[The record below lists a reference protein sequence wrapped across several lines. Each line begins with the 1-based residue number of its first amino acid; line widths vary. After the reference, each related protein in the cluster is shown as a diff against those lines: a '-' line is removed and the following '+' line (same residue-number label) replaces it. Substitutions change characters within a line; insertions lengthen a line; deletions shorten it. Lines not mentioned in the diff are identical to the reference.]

1 MPDRQ
6 KGPAAVCW
14 AGDHAATGH
23 PNVGIARS
31 RSGRSA
37 FTLLELMITIF
48 VIGILAA
55 LLLPTLARS
64 KASARDT
71 TCLNNLHQIGIAV
84 QVYVDEN
91 ENRLPI
97 MFDSPI
103 AGEAGI
109 TNALLPSAG
118 TVLLPYL
125 TTSNMLRC
133 PSDNRNLFVQTGSSY
148 AWNTVLN
155 GQDADHLTWLGSS
168 FEAHQIPVFFD
179 KDAFHK
185 EKGEGR
191 AVNYLYA
198 DGHIKNLLTI
208 DTRK

>member
-6 KGPAAVCW
+6 KPPMIVCCAKNRAA
-14 AGDHAATGH
+14 A
-23 PNVGIARS
+23 
-31 RSGRSA
+31 A
-37 FTLLELMITIF
+37 FTLLELLITIF
-48 VIGILAA
+48 IIGILAA
-55 LLLPTLARS
+55 LLLPTLGRS
-64 KASARDT
+64 KASARDSA
-71 TCLNNLHQIGIAV
+71 CLNNLHQIGIAL

-91 ENRLPI
+91 ENRLPT

-103 AGEAGI
+103 EGEAGV

-118 TVLLPYL
+118 KVLLPFL
-125 TTSNMLRC
+125 TTSNLLRC

>member
-1 MPDRQ
+1 MGERKIRPTRVCCGQ
-6 KGPAAVCW
+6 KRAA
-14 AGDHAATGH
+14 A
-23 PNVGIARS
+23 
-31 RSGRSA
+31 A
-37 FTLLELMITIF
+37 FTLLELLISIF

-55 LLLPTLARS
+55 LLLPALARS

-71 TCLNNLHQIGIAV
+71 GCLNNLHQIGIAL

-91 ENRLPI
+91 ENRLPT

-103 AGEAGI
+103 TADAGI

-118 TVLLPYL
+118 KVLLPL
-125 TTSNMLRC
+125 LSSSNLLRC
-133 PSDNRNLFVQTGSSY
+133 PSDDRNLFAQTGSSY

-155 GQDADHLTWLGSS
+155 GQEADHLNWLGSS

-179 KDAFHK
+179 KDAFHR
-185 EKGEGR
+185 EKGESR

-208 DTRK
+208 EGRK

>member
-1 MPDRQ
+1 MDERK
-6 KGPAAVCW
+6 KGRMIAGCRRKRAV
-14 AGDHAATGH
+14 T
-23 PNVGIARS
+23 
-31 RSGRSA
+31 A
-37 FTLLELMITIF
+37 FTLLELLVTIF

-55 LLLPTLARS
+55 LLFPTLARS

-71 TCLNNLHQIGIAV
+71 GCLNNLHQIGLAL

-91 ENRLPI
+91 ENRVPT

-103 AGEAGI
+103 TAEAGI
-109 TNALLPSAG
+109 TNPLLPSVG
-118 TVLLPYL
+118 KVLLPFL
-125 TTSNMLRC
+125 ASSNLLRC
-133 PSDNRNLFVQTGSSY
+133 PSDDRNLYAQTGSSY

-155 GQDADHLTWLGSS
+155 GQDADHLNWLGSS

-208 DTRK
+208 AGRK

>member
-6 KGPAAVCW
+6 KGPAVVSF
-14 AGDHAATGH
+14 GIDRAATGD
-23 PNVGIARS
+23 PNLGLARS
-31 RSGRSA
+31 RSA
-37 FTLLELMITIF
+37 FTLLELLITIF
-48 VIGILAA
+48 IIGILAA
-55 LLLPTLARS
+55 LLLPTLGRS

-103 AGEAGI
+103 AGEVGI

>member
-6 KGPAAVCW
+6 KRPTIVSGANR
-14 AGDHAATGH
+14 AAT
-23 PNVGIARS
+23 
-31 RSGRSA
+31 A
-37 FTLLELMITIF
+37 FTLLELLITIF
-48 VIGILAA
+48 IIGILAA
-55 LLLPTLARS
+55 LLLPALGRS

-103 AGEAGI
+103 AGEVGI

-133 PSDNRNLFVQTGSSY
+133 PSDNR
-148 AWNTVLN
+148 
-155 GQDADHLTWLGSS
+155 
-168 FEAHQIPVFFD
+168 
-179 KDAFHK
+179 
-185 EKGEGR
+185 
-191 AVNYLYA
+191 
-198 DGHIKNLLTI
+198 
-208 DTRK
+208 